1 MSKNFVRE
9 INNIDDITKQSYLTN
24 KVNDLLATKKHN
36 YIRKSTDDYHCL
48 TDNLKTLAS
57 SNTSLLAVT
66 NYNETTNKA
75 MLHPK
80 HDATKEQ
87 VLKTTN
93 YTIDIT
99 RAPNDSEEKT
109 SIDTNPRKV
118 LEHDKI
124 LAGTNLTKIH
134 EEGSTTT
141 TLKVSDA
148 FTNRVDTLES
158 DVTTLQ
164 EKTKR
169 VSGEMAFGNQ
179 MVLTSA
185 ITVNNFITSLT
196 LSAKQNTHIDLTN
209 LNISVLG
216 VNLVDNWYGK
226 ALTRNPIMQVVY
238 EAQDSSQNVVKYNGV
253 ALYKISEDK
262 TLQINTTSI
271 TSGLLANNLDKV
283 LSVTFL

>member
-9 INNIDDITKQSYLTN
+9 INNIKDITKQSYLTN
-24 KVNDLLATKKHN
+24 KVNDLLSTKKHN
-36 YIRKSTDDYHCL
+36 YIRKETNNYHCL

-57 SNTSLLAVT
+57 SNNSLLAVT
-66 NYNETTNKA
+66 NYNDTTNKA

-87 VLKTTN
+87 VLKTKN

-109 SIDTNPRKV
+109 NIDTNPRKV
-118 LEHDKI
+118 LEHDK
-124 LAGTNLTKIH
+124 LVAGNNLTKIH
-134 EEGSTTT
+134 EDGTTTT

-169 VSGEMAFGNQ
+169 VSGEIAFGNQ
-179 MVLTSA
+179 KVMASA

-209 LNISVLG
+209 LNISALG

-226 ALTRNPIMQVVY
+226 SLTRNPIMQVVY
-238 EAQDSSQNVVKYNGV
+238 EAQDSSQNTVKYNGV

-262 TLQINTTSI
+262 TLHIDTTSI
-271 TSGLLANNLDKV
+271 TSNLLANNLDKV
-283 LSVTFL
+283 LSISFL